1 MSKSF
6 RQSQSFLHTW
16 SGLLLGWVLF
26 VIFMAGT
33 IAFWREGLNRWMRP
47 ELDRIEQPYAV
58 LGGAQRFLQGKAP
71 DAKSW
76 NIAMPS
82 DSSAGVQVYWQPQP
96 EPGKERGG
104 RRGGRRS
111 RENQALIGADG
122 LPAMAR
128 ETRGGD
134 FFYRF
139 HFDLHYMPVIWAR
152 WLVGV
157 AAMAML
163 VAILSGIVT
172 HKKIFKDFFTL
183 RRGKGQRS
191 WLDGHNAT
199 AVLALPFHLMIT
211 YTGLVTLMAMLMP
224 WTVVANYADTE
235 KLYDRL
241 FPPSAKQARS
251 GTPAR
256 LADLGGVVRDAERR
270 LGGPAGSINVS
281 EPGDA
286 AAMITV
292 NRAPSTMLSSRTP
305 SITYRG
311 TDGAFV
317 WQSPAPG
324 SASVT
329 AGAMIGLHA
338 GRFADYG
345 IRWLYFLCGIGGT
358 LMVASGLVLWVF
370 KRREKLPDPAKPH
383 FGFRLVNWLN
393 IAVVGGFPL
402 GVAAMFWANRLLP
415 LAMKDRAEWEIH
427 ALFIAWGMALG
438 IASVLRSARAWTVLL
453 SATGA
458 LLAALPVYNVLATPR
473 GLPATLLQGDYLLAG
488 IDIAFVIFGAGFLAT
503 ARRVATYR
511 PVAKRPRKRVSAGAV
526 PSPVASSSL
535 PAMEPAE

>member
-1 MSKSF
+1 MSNNF

-58 LGGAQRFLQGKAP
+58 LGGAQRFLQSKAP

-76 NIAMPS
+76 YIAMPNERA
-82 DSSAGVQVYWQPQP
+82 AGAQVYWQPQP

-122 LPAMAR
+122 LPTVAR

-224 WTVVANYADTE
+224 WTVVANYADTD

-241 FPPSAKQARS
+241 FPRLEEQARS
-251 GTPAR
+251 GTPAP
-256 LADLGGVVRDAERR
+256 LADLGRVVRDAERR
-270 LGGPAGSINVS
+270 LGGPAGYINVS

-286 AAMITV
+286 AATITV
-292 NRAPSTMLSSRTP
+292 TRAPSTMLSSRTP
-305 SITYRG
+305 SLTYRG
-311 TDGAFV
+311 TDGAFR
-317 WQSPAPG
+317 WQSPTPG
-324 SASVT
+324 SASVR
-329 AGAMIGLHA
+329 AGAMVGLHA

-345 IRWLYFLCGIGGT
+345 MRWLYFLCGIGGT
-358 LMVASGLVLWVF
+358 LMVASGLVLWII

-393 IAVVGGFPL
+393 IGVVGGFPL
-402 GVAAMFWANRLLP
+402 GVAAMLWANRVLP
-415 LAMKDRAEWEIH
+415 TGMQERAGWEIH
-427 ALFIAWGMALG
+427 TLFIAWGLALA
-438 IASVLRSARAWTVLL
+438 IASVLRSGRAWTVLL
-453 SATGA
+453 VATGV
-458 LLAALPVYNVLATPR
+458 LLATIPVYNVLATPR
-473 GLPATLLQGDYLLAG
+473 GLLATLLQGDYLLAG
-488 IDIAFVIFGAGFLAT
+488 IDLALVVFGAGFLET
-503 ARRVATYR
+503 AGRVATYR
-511 PVAKRPRKRVSAGAV
+511 PSAKRPRKRAPTAAAPASA
-526 PSPVASSSL
+526 PASGL